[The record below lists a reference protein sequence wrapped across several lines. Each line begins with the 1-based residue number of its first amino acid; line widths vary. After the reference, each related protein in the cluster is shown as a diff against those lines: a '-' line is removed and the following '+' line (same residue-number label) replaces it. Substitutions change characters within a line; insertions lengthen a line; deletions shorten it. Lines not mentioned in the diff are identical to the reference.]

1 MYVFKAAVGLKG
13 LRRLALGTAAL
24 LMATACGS
32 GNNSLA
38 PAVSDVPATSA
49 TSAAPATSN
58 TSTTAVTPVVTSASG
73 LRCVTGELEDIQY
86 DYGDPNDDAAASP
99 AAAVD
104 AWWTAGDGRSRDRGE
119 FTELII
125 DETTYGYAE
134 SSGDL
139 VLILHVTQSGEARWQ
154 LDRAERCAGS

>member
-1 MYVFKAAVGLKG
+1 VSKEVVGPKR

-32 GNNSLA
+32 GNDSLA
-38 PAVSDVPATSA
+38 LAVSDVPDTSA
-49 TSAAPATSN
+49 TADVSTTSV
-58 TSTTAVTPVVTSASG
+58 TSTTAVMPVVTSASG
-73 LRCVTGELEDIQY
+73 LRCVTGEFEDIQY
-86 DYGDPNDDAAASP
+86 DYGDPNDDAVASP